1 MCSAEQQTYNGW
13 ANYETWLANLWLT
26 NDEGYYG
33 QLIRTISSHGDMR
46 DQAEALDEWMQLE
59 HSELEI
65 TNLWS
70 DIVAHTLSR
79 VDWLEI
85 IENNQA

>member
-1 MCSAEQQTYNGW
+1 
-13 ANYETWLANLWLT
+13 
-26 NDEGYYG
+26 
-33 QLIRTISSHGDMR
+33 MR

-70 DIVAHTLSR
+70 DIVAHTLGR

-85 IENNQA
+85 VENNQA